1 MRVKTKKDYRARRH
15 MRLRKK
21 ISGTGERP
29 RMSVFKSN
37 KNIAVQCIDDVAGR
51 TIVSASTLS
60 KDGQGASDGC
70 ERARMVGKSVA
81 EKLLA
86 QNIDTG
92 VFDNGGFGYNGRI
105 KELADAARESGL
117 KF

>member
-1 MRVKTKKDYRARRH
+1 MKVKTKKDYRVRRH
-15 MRLRKK
+15 MRLRNK

-37 KNIAVQCIDDVAGR
+37 RNIAVQCIDDTAGR
-51 TIVSASTLS
+51 TIVSASTLA

-86 QNIDTG
+86 QNIDTV
-92 VFDNGGFGYNGRI
+92 VFDTGGFGYKGRI
-105 KELADAARESGL
+105 RDLAEAAREAGL